1 MRLAVLIRGLRI
13 GFDQLRGMGG
23 FHRGS
28 VQDEHVAIP
37 SWQRWAA
44 VGEQL
49 LEQAIGDG
57 LGHADGHGM
66 AGVAIG
72 SGVATDGV
80 FADAFVA
87 LESRR

>member
-1 MRLAVLIRGLRI
+1 M
-13 GFDQLRGMGG
+13 
-23 FHRGS
+23 
-28 VQDEHVAIP
+28 
-37 SWQRWAA
+37 
-44 VGEQL
+44 